1 MNLDYLRT
9 YLELVKLGSFSAVA
23 KGLSISQPAVSF
35 QIQKLEHDLGVR
47 LINRGQKKI
56 TMTDAGK
63 RLLRFARTVDDETS
77 HLLSDLDRL
86 RQEVTGELVIAASTI
101 PSEFLLP
108 SILGEFMSLHPAI
121 SARVTTH
128 DSLTIINGVR
138 DGTYQVGFC
147 GVAPPEH
154 QGLESF
160 KVAQDEIVLIVFPE
174 HPFARQEQISFA
186 ELKEEPLIFRE
197 ATSGTQKSL
206 ETLLSKAG
214 LDLRRLTPHLV
225 LGNTQAIVSS
235 VEARAGIAFV
245 SNLAIKKSLELGL
258 VRQLVVDGLKLI
270 RDFYCIYYKERVV
283 SRLLQEF
290 LAFIQMKMLLIAR
303 QGDRQQGLGQM

>member
-1 MNLDYLRT
+1 MNLDHLRT
-9 YLELVKLGSFSAVA
+9 YLKLVKLGSFSAVA
-23 KGLSISQPAVSF
+23 KELSISQPAVSF
-35 QIQKLEHDLGVR
+35 QIQKLEHDLGAR

-56 TMTDAGK
+56 TMTEVGK

-77 HLLSDLDRL
+77 HFFSDLDRL
-86 RQEVTGELVIAASTI
+86 RQEVSGELVIAASTI

-121 SARVTTH
+121 RARVTTR
-128 DSLTIINGVR
+128 DSLTIISGVR
-138 DGTYQVGFC
+138 DGTYQIGFC
-147 GVAPPEH
+147 GMAPPKH
-154 QGLESF
+154 QGLESL

-174 HPFARQEQISFA
+174 HPFAKREQVSFA
-186 ELKEEPLIFRE
+186 ELEEEPLIFRE

-206 ETLLSKAG
+206 ETLLSEAG
-214 LDLRRLTPHLV
+214 LGLTRLTPHLV
-225 LGNTQAIVSS
+225 LGNTQVIVSS

-258 VRQLVVDGLKLI
+258 VQQLAVDGLKLR
-270 RDFYCIYYKERVV
+270 RDFYCIYYKGRVV

-290 LAFIQMKMLLIAR
+290 LAFIQMKTSINGKAR
-303 QGDRQQGLGQM
+303 E

>member
-1 MNLDYLRT
+1 MNLDHLRT
-9 YLELVKLGSFSAVA
+9 YLKLVKLGSFSAVG
-23 KGLSISQPAVSF
+23 KELSISQPAVSF
-35 QIQKLEHDLGVR
+35 QMQKLERDLGAR

-56 TMTDAGK
+56 TMTEAGK

-108 SILGEFMSLHPAI
+108 PILDEFMSLHPAI
-121 SARVTTH
+121 RARVTTH
-128 DSLTIINGVR
+128 DSLTIISGVR
-138 DGTYQVGFC
+138 DGTYQIGFC
-147 GVAPPEH
+147 GVAPPKH

-174 HPFARQEQISFA
+174 HPFAQREQVSFA
-186 ELKEEPLIFRE
+186 ELEEEPLIFRE

-214 LDLRRLTPHLV
+214 FGLTRLTPHLV
-225 LGNTQAIVSS
+225 LGNTQVIVSS

-258 VRQLVVDGLKLI
+258 VRQLVVDGLKLR
-270 RDFYCIYYKERVV
+270 RDFYCIYYKGRVV
-283 SRLLQEF
+283 SRLLREF
-290 LAFIQMKMLLIAR
+290 LAFIQMKTSTNGKVR
-303 QGDRQQGLGQM
+303 E

>member
-1 MNLDYLRT
+1 MNLDHLRT
-9 YLELVKLGSFSAVA
+9 YLKLVKLGSFSAVG
-23 KGLSISQPAVSF
+23 KELSISQPAVSF
-35 QIQKLEHDLGVR
+35 QIQKLERDLGAR

-56 TMTDAGK
+56 TMTEAGK

-108 SILGEFMSLHPAI
+108 PILDEFMSLHPAI
-121 SARVTTH
+121 RARVTTH
-128 DSLTIINGVR
+128 DSLTIISGVR
-138 DGTYQVGFC
+138 DGTYQIGFC
-147 GVAPPEH
+147 GVAPPKH

-174 HPFARQEQISFA
+174 HPFAQREQVSFA
-186 ELKEEPLIFRE
+186 ELEEEPLIFRE

-206 ETLLSKAG
+206 ETLLSEAG
-214 LDLRRLTPHLV
+214 FGLTRLTPHLV
-225 LGNTQAIVSS
+225 LGNTQVIVSS

-258 VRQLVVDGLKLI
+258 VRQLVVDGLKLR
-270 RDFYCIYYKERVV
+270 RDFYCIYYKGRVV
-283 SRLLQEF
+283 SRLLREF
-290 LAFIQMKMLLIAR
+290 LAFIQMKTSTNGKVR
-303 QGDRQQGLGQM
+303 E

>member
-1 MNLDYLRT
+1 MNLDHLRT
-9 YLELVKLGSFSAVA
+9 YLKLVKLGSFSAVA
-23 KGLSISQPAVSF
+23 KELSISQPAVSF
-35 QIQKLEHDLGVR
+35 QIQKLERDLGAR

-56 TMTDAGK
+56 TMTEAGK

-108 SILGEFMSLHPAI
+108 PILGEFMSLHPAI
-121 SARVTTH
+121 RARVTTH
-128 DSLTIINGVR
+128 DSLTIISGVR
-138 DGTYQVGFC
+138 DGSYQIGFC
-147 GVAPPEH
+147 GVAPPKH

-174 HPFARQEQISFA
+174 HPFAQREQVSFA
-186 ELKEEPLIFRE
+186 ELEKEPLIFRE

-206 ETLLSKAG
+206 ETLLSEAG
-214 LDLRRLTPHLV
+214 FGLTRLTPHLV
-225 LGNTQAIVSS
+225 LGNTQVIVSS

-258 VRQLVVDGLKLI
+258 VRQLVVDGLKLR
-270 RDFYCIYYKERVV
+270 RDFYCIYYKGRVV
-283 SRLLQEF
+283 SRLLREF
-290 LAFIQMKMLLIAR
+290 LAFIQMKTSTNGKVR
-303 QGDRQQGLGQM
+303 E